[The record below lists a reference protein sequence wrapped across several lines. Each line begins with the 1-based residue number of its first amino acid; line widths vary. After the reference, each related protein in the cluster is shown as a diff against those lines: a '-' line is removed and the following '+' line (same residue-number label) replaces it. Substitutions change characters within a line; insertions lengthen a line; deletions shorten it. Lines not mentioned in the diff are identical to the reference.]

1 MPRTRRS
8 LLQIGGLTLGGF
20 LTGCA
25 GDDPAETASP
35 TQTTRSA
42 SPTETATPT
51 ATETTE
57 QFPPPEPTSA
67 APQDPT
73 SMPTTTDWTQ
83 FQATAGNTGHVQGV
97 TAVPDA
103 PEVYWQFFVQSSAP
117 VVADETLYTSEY
129 GRERSLVARDAAT
142 GRVRWTTRV
151 SNGGSL
157 GVPTVVDDRL
167 IVQSYGLLFAFD
179 RRTGKRQWEHDI
191 GRGPPGSP
199 VVVDG
204 VAYLANGSFSDWS
217 AEVFA
222 VDVATGEER
231 WRTDLG
237 AGEVN
242 LRGSVAVADGTM
254 FVVDGDLVALDV
266 ADGSEI
272 WRIAFEAPAET
283 TPSVANGTVYVTD
296 TDGTLHAVTAAEGT
310 EQWSVEVGEP
320 ERGTAAAI
328 AGEEVYVGTET
339 GLHAFTTDGTKRW
352 QSDVTRATTPTV
364 DTDIVYAGERGY
376 DDRAVFA
383 LAREDGSERWQ
394 HGTDEQ
400 GISDTVQAGIR
411 GPPTLV
417 EGGVYVVAADGM
429 YAFGQ

>member
-1 MPRTRRS
+1 M
-8 LLQIGGLTLGGF
+8 
-20 LTGCA
+20 
-25 GDDPAETASP
+25 
-35 TQTTRSA
+35 
-42 SPTETATPT
+42 
-51 ATETTE
+51 
-57 QFPPPEPTSA
+57 PTS
-67 APQDPT
+67 
-73 SMPTTTDWTQ
+73 TDWTR
-83 FQATAGNTGHVQGV
+83 FQATAGNTGHVQDV

-103 PEVYWQFFVQSSAP
+103 PEVYWQFFVQSSTP

-151 SNGGSL
+151 SNGGSM
-157 GVPTVVDDRL
+157 GVPTVVGDRL

-179 RRTGKRQWEHDI
+179 RRMGKRQWEYDI

-204 VAYLANGSFSDWS
+204 VAYLANGSFSEWS
-217 AEVFA
+217 AEAFA

-231 WRTDLG
+231 WRTELG
-237 AGEVN
+237 TGEVH
-242 LRGSVAVADGTM
+242 LGGSVAVADDTM
-254 FVVDGDLVALDV
+254 FVVDGDLVGLDV

-272 WRIAFEAPAET
+272 WRTAFEAPAET

-296 TDGTLHAVTAAEGT
+296 GAGTFHAVTAADGT
-310 EQWSVEVGEP
+310 KRWSAEVGEP
-320 ERGTAAAI
+320 ERGMAATI
-328 AGEEVYVGTET
+328 VDEEVYVGTET
-339 GLHAFTTDGTKRW
+339 GLHALTTDGTKRW
-352 QSDVTRATTPTV
+352 QSDVKRATPPTV
-364 DTDIVYAGERGY
+364 DTDAVYVGERGY
-376 DDRAVFA
+376 DERSVVA

-429 YAFGQ
+429 YAFGR